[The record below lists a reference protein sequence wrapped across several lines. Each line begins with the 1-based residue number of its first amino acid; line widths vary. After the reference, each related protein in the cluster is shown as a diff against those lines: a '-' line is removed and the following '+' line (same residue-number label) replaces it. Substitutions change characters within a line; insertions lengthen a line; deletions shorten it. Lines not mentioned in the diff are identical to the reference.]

1 MSEGCSV
8 LVYALLG
15 VRLRLRRSV
24 SAIGSAL
31 VAEILATS
39 LATGSLGRTIARCMP
54 RAWSVSVADLLV
66 AVAQVLDAGPSGAR
80 SLSRASSANAVGLPG
95 PCRRGSRCR
104 AHVRPGRAA

>member
-8 LVYALLG
+8 LVYALCG

-39 LATGSLGRTIARCMP
+39 PAIGSLGRMIA
-54 RAWSVSVADLLV
+54 
-66 AVAQVLDAGPSGAR
+66 
-80 SLSRASSANAVGLPG
+80 
-95 PCRRGSRCR
+95 
-104 AHVRPGRAA
+104 